1 MEVQRWMTPV
11 PVTVRPED
19 TLEDARKKMKE
30 GKFRRLPVVDEKG
43 TLVGIVTDGDLRAHA
58 GYLAT
63 TKVSGVMIETP
74 ITVAPDDQISKAV
87 QLMLDSKIGGLPVV
101 SGDGRPIGIITESD
115 LLGFLNQA
123 RKIAEMT

>member
-43 TLVGIVTDGDLRAHA
+43 TLVGIVTDGDLRRHMSKELIDLRVAD
-58 GYLAT
+58 
-63 TKVSGVMIETP
+63 VMTHHPKTIDPDALTGEALELLNSAK
-74 ITVAPDDQISKAV
+74 ITSVF
-87 QLMLDSKIGGLPVV
+87 VV
-101 SGDGRPIGIITESD
+101 DAEHKPIGLLHIHD
-115 LLGFLNQA
+115 LLRVGV
-123 RKIAEMT
+123 T